1 MNHLAVIENLSVSFD
16 GRTVLEPLSGALPA
30 DGLTAIIGRS
40 GSGKTTL
47 LRAFNRLNEEFPGC
61 ETRGQIRL
69 YLDDAAPL
77 PVYPRAEEPAAPPIA
92 ALRQR
97 VGMVFQSPNVFPCS
111 ILENLLLPLRALGIC
126 PAPQAEE
133 RARQA
138 LRDVGLWE
146 DVCHRLRQPATALS
160 GGQQQRLCLARALVL
175 DPALLLLD
183 EPTASLDLRSAGH
196 IETLIQSLATTR
208 RLLLVSHN
216 LPQAL
221 RLASHLWLFAHG
233 KLTRVFS
240 RPFPPEEEIA
250 ALL

>member
-1 MNHLAVIENLSVSFD
+1 MPPLADIEGLSVSF
-16 GRTVLEPLSGALPA
+16 GGQTVIHELSAALPA
-30 DGLTAIIGRS
+30 EGLTVVIGRS
-40 GSGKTTL
+40 GSGKTTF

-69 YLDDAAPL
+69 HLDDTPL
-77 PVYPRAEEPAAPPIA
+77 PVYPRPDAPDAPTLA
-92 ALRQR
+92 ALRRR

-126 PAPQAEE
+126 PARQAEE

-146 DVCHRLRQPATALS
+146 DVHDRLRRPAATLS
-160 GGQQQRLCLARALVL
+160 GGQQQRLCFARALVL

-183 EPTASLDLRSAGH
+183 EPTASLDPLSAGH
-196 IETLIQSLATTR
+196 IESLIRSLAATR
-208 RLLLVSHN
+208 RLLMVSHN

-233 KLTRVFS
+233 RLS
-240 RPFPPEEEIA
+240 RTLSAPFPPEHELA

>member
-1 MNHLAVIENLSVSFD
+1 MKHLAVIENLSVSFD
-16 GRTVLEPLSGALPA
+16 GRTVLEPLSGTLPA
-30 DGLTAIIGRS
+30 EGLTAVIGCS

-69 YLDDAAPL
+69 YLDDDAPL
-77 PVYPRAEEPAAPPIA
+77 PVYPRPGEAAAPAIA
-92 ALRQR
+92 TLRRR
-97 VGMVFQSPNVFPCS
+97 VGMVFQSPNVFPCA

-126 PAPQAEE
+126 PARQAEE

-138 LRDVGLWE
+138 LRAVGLWE
-146 DVCHRLRQPATALS
+146 DVRNRLSQPATTLS
-160 GGQQQRLCLARALVL
+160 GGQQQRLCFARALTL

-196 IETLIQSLATTR
+196 IEQLVQTLAATR

-233 KLTRVFS
+233 RLTHVFS
-240 RPFPPEEEIA
+240 RPFPPEEDIA

>member
-1 MNHLAVIENLSVSFD
+1 MQYLAVLEHLSVAFN
-16 GRTVLEPLSGALPA
+16 GRTVLDDISGTVPA
-30 DGLTAIIGRS
+30 QGLTAIIGRS

-61 ETRGQIRL
+61 ETRGQIGL
-69 YLDDAAPL
+69 NLGDDAPL
-77 PVYPRAEEPAAPPIA
+77 PIYPRPGEQGTPGIA

-111 ILENLLLPLRALGIC
+111 VLENLLLPLRALGIC
-126 PAPQAEE
+126 PARQAEE

-138 LRDVGLWE
+138 LRDVGLWD
-146 DVCHRLRQPATALS
+146 DVAQRLRQPAATLS
-160 GGQQQRLCLARALVL
+160 GGQQQRLCFARALAL

-183 EPTASLDLRSAGH
+183 EPTASLDLLSAGH
-196 IETLIQSLATTR
+196 IENLIRSLAATR

-221 RLASHLWLFAHG
+221 RLASHLWLVAHG
-233 KLTRVFS
+233 KLTHAFS
-240 RPFPPEEEIA
+240 RPFPAEAEIA